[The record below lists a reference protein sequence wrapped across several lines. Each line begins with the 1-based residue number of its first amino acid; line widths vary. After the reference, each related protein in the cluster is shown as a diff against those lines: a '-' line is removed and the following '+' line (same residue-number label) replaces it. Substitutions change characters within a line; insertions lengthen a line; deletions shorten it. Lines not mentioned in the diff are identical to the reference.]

1 MLPFSRAFSSW
12 ELSHSGGCCLLS
24 HLSGEQ
30 NLLSGLS
37 PWAWVSGK
45 DLGRSLQLLSM
56 GVLPSGFQAPFLSF
70 LPHANGGRGGEKKK
84 VKYWDT
90 LKSMPLPSFGFSL
103 FLELSLHD
111 PGFLSQLLAQGQI
124 LNLGLDNKSTAEVIL
139 TPLKRLSALWCT
151 RNETHN
157 SF

>member
-1 MLPFSRAFSSW
+1 MAVLPFSRPFSSW
-12 ELSHSGGCCLLS
+12 HLSHSWGLLPAFPSKWWAKFVVRPFSMSLSIWEGLCSSSQWEYFLQCFRLHSSLLYLVHLGG
-24 HLSGEQ
+24 
-30 NLLSGLS
+30 
-37 PWAWVSGK
+37 
-45 DLGRSLQLLSM
+45 M
-56 GVLPSGFQAPFLSF
+56 G
-70 LPHANGGRGGEKKK
+70 GGKK

-90 LKSMPLPSFGFSL
+90 LKSVSLPSFGFSL

-139 TPLKRLSALWCT
+139 TPLKSLSALWCA